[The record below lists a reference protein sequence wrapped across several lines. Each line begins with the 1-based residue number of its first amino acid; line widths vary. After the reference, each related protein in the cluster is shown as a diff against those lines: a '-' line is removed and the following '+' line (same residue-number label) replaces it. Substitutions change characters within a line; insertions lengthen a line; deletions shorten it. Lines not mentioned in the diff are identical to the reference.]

1 MYDRIRGASNIPVYD
16 GFGGHDGNCHNPR
29 STVNYEQR
37 IGPAW
42 YSWDYGGVH
51 FIQFV
56 TETHY
61 LRSEAKARQDKWLAA
76 DLRTLPRGTPVIV
89 ATHYP
94 LRSEWFDQRKKEGIN
109 ILCHLAAHW
118 HVVQKGSRCGV
129 PVLISAPARGNDWG
143 AYSRA
148 YRWISVTPEGLKSE
162 LRIAGQYRR
171 LRIFSPAPQSP
182 LGLRPMMLLAYDS
195 ARSVRSVTC
204 RVTSPNGRSLLPKL
218 LRSGDYSWLG
228 EIDFDV
234 PGV

>member
-76 DLRTLPRGTPVIV
+76 DLRTLPRETPVIV

-94 LRSEWFDQRKKEGIN
+94 LRSEWFDQRKKESTSFANWPLTGTW
-109 ILCHLAAHW
+109 CRREAA
-118 HVVQKGSRCGV
+118 VECRCS
-129 PVLISAPARGNDWG
+129 SARLHGATTGALTRGPHF
-143 AYSRA
+143 A
-148 YRWISVTPEGLKSE
+148 
-162 LRIAGQYRR
+162 RIALAPTSRR
-171 LRIFSPAPQSP
+171 R
-182 LGLRPMMLLAYDS
+182 
-195 ARSVRSVTC
+195 
-204 RVTSPNGRSLLPKL
+204 GR
-218 LRSGDYSWLG
+218 G
-228 EIDFDV
+228 
-234 PGV
+234 